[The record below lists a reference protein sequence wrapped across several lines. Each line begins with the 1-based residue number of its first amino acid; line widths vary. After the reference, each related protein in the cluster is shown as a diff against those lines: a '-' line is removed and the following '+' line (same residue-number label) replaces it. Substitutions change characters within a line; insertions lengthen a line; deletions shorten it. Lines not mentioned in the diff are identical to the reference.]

1 MAANRK
7 RLGKLLNNLHLIP
20 APGPPPLDP
29 VLLYEDRATDPL
41 TRLSRSTAISM
52 HLASFSPSIF
62 KGLAT
67 ISIFPFLVE

>member
-29 VLLYEDRATDPL
+29 VLLYEDRATDP
-41 TRLSRSTAISM
+41 I
-52 HLASFSPSIF
+52 
-62 KGLAT
+62 
-67 ISIFPFLVE
+67 ISIHRDIDAPRLFFPLNF

>member
-29 VLLYEDRATDPL
+29 VLLYEDPLRATDP
-41 TRLSRSTAISM
+41 I
-52 HLASFSPSIF
+52 
-62 KGLAT
+62 
-67 ISIFPFLVE
+67 ISIHRDIDAPRLFFPQFLKD